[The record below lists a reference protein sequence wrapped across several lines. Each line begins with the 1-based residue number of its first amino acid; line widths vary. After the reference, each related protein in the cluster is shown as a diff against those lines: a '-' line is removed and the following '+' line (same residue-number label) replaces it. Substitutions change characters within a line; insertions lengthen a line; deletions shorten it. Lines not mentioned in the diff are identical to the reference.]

1 MPQSTHLSTDDVPAG
16 TFKPHGTMDVQVSGR
31 LNILEA
37 RGPFNKELVIAG
49 DAVQEALDAVL
60 NAQGRWG
67 TVLVFKENAL
77 ASPEAV
83 AEIASIVKRRVDKGI
98 RPVAIGLVVTPDVE
112 GGAIMRSH
120 YLAAYAKA
128 GIPGKVFDD
137 VEKAK
142 LWVLQAI
149 G

>member
-1 MPQSTHLSTDDVPAG
+1 MNERSHLSTNDVPTG
-16 TFKPHGTMDVQVSGR
+16 TFKPHGTIDLQVCGR
-31 LNILEA
+31 LNILQA

-67 TVLVFKENAL
+67 TVLVFKDSAL

-83 AEIASIVKRRVDKGI
+83 SEIASIVKRRVDKGI
-98 RPVAIGLVVTPDVE
+98 RPVAIALVVTPDVE
-112 GGAIMRSH
+112 GGAIMQSH

-128 GIPGKVFDD
+128 GIPGQVFDD

-142 LWVLQAI
+142 AWVLQAI

>member
-1 MPQSTHLSTDDVPAG
+1 
-16 TFKPHGTMDVQVSGR
+16 MDARVSGR

-37 RGPFNKELVIAG
+37 LGPFNKELVIAG

-67 TVLVFKENAL
+67 TVLVFKGSAL

-83 AEIASIVKRRVDKGI
+83 AEIANIVKRRVDKGI

-112 GGAIMRSH
+112 GGALMQSH

-137 VEKAK
+137 IENAK

>member
-1 MPQSTHLSTDDVPAG
+1 MH
-16 TFKPHGTMDVQVSGR
+16 VQVSGR

-49 DAVQEALDAVL
+49 DAAQEGLDAVL

-67 TVLVFKENAL
+67 TVLVFKGSAL
-77 ASPEAV
+77 ASPDAV
-83 AEIASIVKRRVDKGI
+83 AEIASIVKKRVEKGI
-98 RPVAIGLVVTPDVE
+98 RPVAVALVVGPEVE
-112 GGAIMRSH
+112 GGALMQSH
-120 YLAAYAKA
+120 YLAAYTKA
-128 GIPGKVFDD
+128 GIPGQVFDD

>member
-1 MPQSTHLSTDDVPAG
+1 
-16 TFKPHGTMDVQVSGR
+16 MDVQVSGR

-83 AEIASIVKRRVDKGI
+83 AEMRASPKG
-98 RPVAIGLVVTPDVE
+98 G
-112 GGAIMRSH
+112 
-120 YLAAYAKA
+120 
-128 GIPGKVFDD
+128 
-137 VEKAK
+137 
-142 LWVLQAI
+142 
-149 G
+149 

>member
-1 MPQSTHLSTDDVPAG
+1 
-16 TFKPHGTMDVQVSGR
+16 MDARVSGR

-67 TVLVFKENAL
+67 TVLVFKGSAL

-83 AEIASIVKRRVDKGI
+83 AEIANIVKRRVDKGI

-112 GGAIMRSH
+112 GGALMQSH

-137 VEKAK
+137 IENAK

>member
-1 MPQSTHLSTDDVPAG
+1 MPKSPHLSTNDIPSGA
-16 TFKPHGTMDVQVSGR
+16 FKPHGSMDVQVSGR

-67 TVLVFKENAL
+67 TVLVFKDSAL

-112 GGAIMRSH
+112 GGAIMQSH

-128 GIPGKVFDD
+128 GIPGKVFED

>member
-1 MPQSTHLSTDDVPAG
+1 
-16 TFKPHGTMDVQVSGR
+16 MDLKVCGP

-49 DAVQEALDAVL
+49 DAAQEALDAVL

-67 TVLVFKENAL
+67 TVLVFKGSAL

-83 AEIASIVKRRVDKGI
+83 VEIANIVKRRVDKGI

-112 GGAIMRSH
+112 GGALMQSH

-137 VEKAK
+137 VENAK
-142 LWVLQAI
+142 LWVSQAI

>member
-1 MPQSTHLSTDDVPAG
+1 
-16 TFKPHGTMDVQVSGR
+16 MDVQVSGR

-112 GGAIMRSH
+112 GGAIMQSH

-128 GIPGKVFDD
+128 GIPGKVFPD

-142 LWVLQAI
+142 LWVVQAI